1 MKVILK
7 EDVKSLG
14 SAGDVVEVSQGYAR
28 NYLIPRGIAVIA
40 DKKNIEAVEREREAI
55 QRKNMKE
62 RQEFQELA
70 RRLLGINLTI
80 RAKAGEEG
88 KLFGSITSKDIS
100 EALKREGFSIDKKRI
115 YLEEPIKRVGDYTV
129 DIKLPHDVVAKLNIN
144 IIEE

>member
-14 SAGDVVEVSQGYAR
+14 RAGDVVDVSQGYAR

-55 QRKNMKE
+55 QRKIMKE
-62 RQEFQELA
+62 KEGAQELA
-70 RRLLGINLTI
+70 QRLSGINLTI

-100 EALKREGFSIDKKRI
+100 EVLKKEGFDIDKKRI
-115 YLEEPIKRVGDYTV
+115 YLEEPIKRVGNYTV
-129 DIKLPHDVVAKLNIN
+129 DIKLSHDVAAKLSIN